1 MSDLIHLLN
10 QCVQPIVFSRENCVT
25 LGLLIPSW
33 KEKQK
38 NLGKPLDKW
47 MGISGFTPLQ
57 QVTDFLLQRLGKI
70 SAES

>member
-47 MGISGFTPLQ
+47 MGI
-57 QVTDFLLQRLGKI
+57 
-70 SAES
+70 